1 MGAKDAPSHPREGTL
16 TVSWSGPGAGSKD
29 REICSRSDV
38 RIRTC
43 PGTAIAARV
52 RRDVENDVV
61 RMRTICCECGCW
73 ATHSHQ
79 PIQLEIVARSPCHK
93 VIGTRRVAA
102 HSEATLSHAIYIER
116 EASTE
121 NIDPADALA
130 DHRILGRAE
139 TRTAGRSA
147 PLAPGGVA
155 VGDIGLDRIAGLQ
168 SI

>member
-1 MGAKDAPSHPREGTL
+1 MSE
-16 TVSWSGPGAGSKD
+16 SGLAH
-29 REICSRSDV
+29 
-38 RIRTC
+38 

-93 VIGTRRVAA
+93 VIGARRVAA
-102 HSEATLSHAIYIER
+102 HSEAALSHAIYIER

-130 DHRILGRAE
+130 DHRILGRAKLE
-139 TRTAGRSA
+139 
-147 PLAPGGVA
+147 PLAGAFPWPPA
-155 VGDIGLDRIAGLQ
+155 ELP
-168 SI
+168 